1 MVIHGSA
8 PPQDKGGDNERNTT
22 SKRRGRTN
30 LSLASSQADI
40 TITLTDTGYW
50 INKKHN
56 ARAIQSNNPNLKLV
70 MHRNSCHMV
79 YCDDEGVL
87 SWKMLMGKGSSLD
100 RNQKVRDETLAM
112 VKERAMRSTT
122 YSSSSITASASGK
135 ASETMRSNVG
145 KVKNVMTN
153 GKKDLKKM
161 KGEVVK
167 KSKMAMGASALSKVM
182 G

>member
-145 KVKNVMTN
+145 KVKNAMTN
-153 GKKDLKKM
+153 GKKDLKNM

>member
-1 MVIHGSA
+1 
-8 PPQDKGGDNERNTT
+8 
-22 SKRRGRTN
+22 
-30 LSLASSQADI
+30 
-40 TITLTDTGYW
+40 
-50 INKKHN
+50 
-56 ARAIQSNNPNLKLV
+56 
-70 MHRNSCHMV
+70 
-79 YCDDEGVL
+79 
-87 SWKMLMGKGSSLD
+87 
-100 RNQKVRDETLAM
+100 
-112 VKERAMRSTT
+112 MRSTT

-161 KGEVVK
+161 KGEAVK